1 MYTVAQSCIYNMY
14 CKPCVRIYTY
24 LYAVHET
31 SNPGK
36 YQTCFRST
44 GTGVICHQHVRMHTI
59 HITNILC
66 IWSADMMITSWDYIV
81 ITGSSKV
88 LAEKVAWLF
97 RWPGPETCYVVV
109 YQAYKTENGNS
120 SAVFIWINLGET
132 EESMFKINGTVY
144 DWNLITTLPHLSN
157 VCMSSPPSVA
167 SPIIALLFTN
177 RFFGRPWYHCLL
189 AGEKSEKF
197 SFLKMGVSWTPTQGF
212 LGILLASFSCTS
224 LLVPPTGA
232 TTPQMDGG
240 MVHEV
245 PNTSANDTISTFV
258 RPGWDSVER
267 SIQVL

>member
-1 MYTVAQSCIYNMY
+1 MCAYIY
-14 CKPCVRIYTY
+14 IY

-97 RWPGPETCYVVV
+97 RWPGPERCYVVV

-157 VCMSSPPSVA
+157 VCMSNPPSVA

-189 AGEKSEKF
+189 AGEKWVCV
-197 SFLKMGVSWTPTQGF
+197 GHP
-212 LGILLASFSCTS
+212 
-224 LLVPPTGA
+224 
-232 TTPQMDGG
+232 
-240 MVHEV
+240 H
-245 PNTSANDTISTFV
+245 
-258 RPGWDSVER
+258 RDS
-267 SIQVL
+267 